1 MCSSAAAKQLAAPV
15 NRARRRLRPN
25 AIITS
30 GAWGSKETKMILQAV
45 LVISS
50 LIVAFLIFATVIV
63 IRRDKQ
69 ANRRRAQQADQILA
83 ALYGSAISRTEPGLQ
98 RPSPAP
104 GTGVARS
111 R

>member
-1 MCSSAAAKQLAAPV
+1 
-15 NRARRRLRPN
+15 
-25 AIITS
+25 
-30 GAWGSKETKMILQAV
+30 MILQAV

-50 LIVAFLIFATVIV
+50 FIVAFLVLATVIV
-63 IRRDKQ
+63 IRRDKR

-83 ALYGSAISRTEPGLQ
+83 ALYGSAISGAEPGVQ

-111 R
+111 Q